1 MFPFNYEEE
10 EKQEYRNKGEE
21 KMIRHEKV
29 INDELVRKNFR
40 IQNLEKL
47 KNSKNNTE
55 RNDTHVN
62 LIKSG
67 LRDLK

>member
-21 KMIRHEKV
+21 NMIRHEKV